1 MDLENEFKVGDKVI
15 CIAETDNYEFIGSTW
30 MVVSVYHT
38 IYDKKVYECVTH
50 KPSLK
55 KFEKFV
61 FRSNEIILY
70 SPLME
75 ALLCQT

>member
-1 MDLENEFKVGDKVI
+1 MDSENEIKVGDKVI

-30 MVVSVYHT
+30 MVVNVYYA
-38 IYDKKVYECVTH
+38 IYNEKLYECVTN
-50 KPSLK
+50 KPLLK